1 MPWVTEEQ
9 IARAKQVDILDYL
22 LANEPNNL
30 KKSGNEYRLRDH
42 DSLTVS
48 NGKWHWHSRGFGG
61 TTALNYLVK
70 VRGMEFTE
78 AVQVLAYDARAGP
91 PLSIPASPAK
101 PPPPKKTNSFSLPAK
116 NVNNDRVMAYL
127 LGRGIDRDILKYCV
141 EFGMLYEGRKYHNCV
156 FVGQS
161 DDKRSKIRFACVRAT
176 NGGFRQDIEGSD
188 KRFGFLLPASTPSGE
203 IVMVA
208 EAPIDALSLATL
220 QKRKDVGWESRYYLS
235 LGGVSPLAL
244 LHLLQNCPQINHI
257 VLGLDNDKAG
267 LEAIEQI
274 KIAVYENKI
283 LRDRTLCITISPPP
297 VGKDYNDTL
306 LAVIKEQKEQEQ
318 RSRPNRAALSI

>member
-9 IARAKQVDILDYL
+9 IARAKQVDLLDYL
-22 LANEPNNL
+22 LANEPHNL
-30 KKSGNEYRLRDH
+30 KKTGHEYHLRDH

-78 AVQVLAYDARAGP
+78 AVQTLAYDVRAGP
-91 PLSIPASPAK
+91 PPPIPASTAK
-101 PPPPKKTNSFSLPAK
+101 PLPPKKAKPFALPAK
-116 NVNNDRVMAYL
+116 NVNNDRAIAYL
-127 LGRGIDRDILKYCV
+127 LGRGIDRDILKRCV
-141 EFGMLYEGRKYHNCV
+141 EAGTLYEGRKYHNCV
-156 FVGQS
+156 FVGQK
-161 DDKRSKIRFACVRAT
+161 DKHGKVRFACVRGT
-176 NGGFRQDIEGSD
+176 TSGFRQDMEGSD
-188 KRFGFLLPASTPSGE
+188 KRFGFLLPACAPPGE

-208 EAPIDALSLATL
+208 EAPIDTLSMATL
-220 QKRKDVGWESRYYLS
+220 QKRKDAGWEGRHYLS

-244 LHLLQNCPQINHI
+244 LQFLQQHPQVNHI

-267 LEAIEQI
+267 LEAIEKI
-274 KIAVYENKI
+274 KAAVYEDEM
-283 LRDRTLCITISPPP
+283 LRDRTLCITVSPPP
-297 VGKDYNDTL
+297 AGKDYNDTL
-306 LAVIKEQKEQEQ
+306 LVAIREQKEQEQ

>member
-9 IARAKQVDILDYL
+9 IARAKQIDLLDYL
-22 LANEPNNL
+22 LANEPHNL
-30 KKSGNEYRLRDH
+30 KKTGNEYRLRDH

-61 TTALNYLVK
+61 TTALNYLMK

-91 PLSIPASPAK
+91 QLSVPTSPAK
-101 PPPPKKTNSFSLPAK
+101 LPPKKAKPFVLPAR
-116 NVNNDRVMAYL
+116 NVNNDRAVAYL
-127 LGRGIDRDILKYCV
+127 LGRGIDRMILRRCIEV
-141 EFGMLYEGRKYHNCV
+141 GTLYEGRKYHNCV
-156 FVGQS
+156 FIGQTNERG
-161 DDKRSKIRFACVRAT
+161 KPGFACVRAT

-188 KRFGFLLPASTPSGE
+188 KRFGFVLPARTPPGE

-220 QKRKDVGWESRYYLS
+220 QKCKDTDWESRYYLS

-244 LHLLQNCPQINHI
+244 LYLLQICPQINHI

-267 LEAIEQI
+267 LEAIEKI
-274 KIAVYENKI
+274 KAAVYEDEM
-283 LRDRTLCITISPPP
+283 LQGRTLCITVSPPP

-306 LAVIKEQKEQEQ
+306 LAVIKEQKEREHK
-318 RSRPNRAALSI
+318 SRPSRAAISI

>member
-9 IARAKQVDILDYL
+9 IARAKQVDLLDYL
-22 LANEPNNL
+22 LANEPHNL
-30 KKSGNEYRLRDH
+30 KKVGHEYRLRDH

-91 PLSIPASPAK
+91 PPSIPASTTK
-101 PPPPKKTNSFSLPAK
+101 PLPPKKVNPFALPAK
-116 NVNNDRVMAYL
+116 NVNNDRAIAYL
-127 LGRGIDRDILKYCV
+127 LGRGIDKYIIKRCI
-141 EFGMLYEGRKYHNCV
+141 EAGMLYEGRKYHNCV
-156 FVGQS
+156 FVGQK
-161 DDKRSKIRFACVRAT
+161 DEKYKVRFACVRGT
-176 NGGFRQDIEGSD
+176 TSGFRQDIEGSD
-188 KRFGFLLPASTPSGE
+188 KRFGFLLPASASPGE

-208 EAPIDALSLATL
+208 EAPIDTLSMATL
-220 QKRKDVGWESRYYLS
+220 QKRKDAGWEGCHYLS

-244 LHLLQNCPQINHI
+244 LHFLQQHPQVNHI
-257 VLGLDNDKAG
+257 MLGLDNDKAG
-267 LEAIEQI
+267 LEAVEKI
-274 KIAVYENKI
+274 KAAVYEDEI
-283 LRDRTLCITISPPP
+283 LRDRTLCITVSPPP

-306 LAVIKEQKEQEQ
+306 LASIREQKEQGQ
-318 RSRPNRAALSI
+318 RSRRDRTALSI